1 MKLNQKTLEEIFAGK
16 PIGHQLYYYQEI
28 GSTNDEAFRLAL
40 SGAPEGTLLIAES
53 QSAGRGRM
61 QRTWHSPTAKN
72 IYTSVILRPTVQP
85 FQAPQFSILAGVA
98 VAEALDIYCKGRIK
112 LKWPN
117 DVLIN
122 EKKVCGI
129 LAQAK
134 TSASMVDFLILGIGI
149 NVNIRNEQL
158 PKDLRNTATSLM
170 DNAGREISRL
180 EIIISLYE
188 NLTKWYKQFL
198 NDGFGQIREKWLS
211 LSSMLNQ
218 TVQVRFQEEVVSGK
232 AIDLDEDGSL
242 ILLTENNEQIH
253 VSAGDATVLR
263 S

>member
-1 MKLNQKTLEEIFAGK
+1 MKLNQKILKEIFAGK
-16 PIGHQLYYYQEI
+16 PIGHQLYYYKQI

-40 SGAPEGTLLIAES
+40 SGAPEGTMLIAES

-61 QRTWHSPTAKN
+61 QRTWYSPAAKN
-72 IYTSVILRPTVQP
+72 IYTSVILRPSVQP
-85 FQAPQFSILAGVA
+85 FQVPRFSILAGVA

-134 TSASMVDFLILGIGI
+134 TSANRVDFLILGIGI

-158 PKDLRNTATSLM
+158 PEDLRNTAASLM
-170 DNAGREISRL
+170 ENAGCEISRL

-188 NLTKWYKQFL
+188 NLTKWYKQIM
-198 NDGFGQIREKWLS
+198 NNGFGPVRERWLS

-253 VSAGDATVLR
+253 VLAGDATILR